1 MHKDELIQMHTLL
14 CQIKNYI
21 ETTNAEEAAGPPV
34 QSTFIGYK
42 SMNISPIHVHRSKT
56 EHKKAIFTLGK
67 EIADY
72 LSDGEENG
80 ASRMSGRMN
89 DMLTKMERA
98 KAN

>member
-21 ETTNAEEAAGPPV
+21 ESNGSMNGAFTT
-34 QSTFIGYK
+34 YK
-42 SMNISPIHVHRSKT
+42 AMNISPIHVHRSKT

-67 EIADY
+67 EIADC
-72 LSDGEENG
+72 LSAGEENG
-80 ASRMSGRMN
+80 AARMSTRMTE
-89 DMLTKMERA
+89 MLMKMERA

>member
-21 ETTNAEEAAGPPV
+21 ETTDPSTAATG
-34 QSTFIGYK
+34 TFPGYK

-67 EIADY
+67 EIADV
-72 LSDGEENG
+72 LSSGEENG
-80 ASRMSGRMN
+80 AARMSHRMN
-89 DMLTKMERA
+89 EMLSKIERV
-98 KAN
+98 KAH